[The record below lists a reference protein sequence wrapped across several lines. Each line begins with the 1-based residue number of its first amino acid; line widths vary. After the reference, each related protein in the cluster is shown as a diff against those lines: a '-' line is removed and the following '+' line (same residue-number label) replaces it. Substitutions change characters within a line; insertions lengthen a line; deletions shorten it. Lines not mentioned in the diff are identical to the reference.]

1 MSLSFVL
8 GHCGNTHPV
17 CWRKLC
23 SEAAVAEVP
32 LWGGV
37 LQAEGRGDVGMWGG
51 VLQAEGRAR
60 CGDVGRCLQAEGRAR
75 CGEQGWLEASVRRS
89 SEGTGRVAWRGL
101 ECRAEE
107 DVVPLCVTEKAR
119 VLSWVQK
126 TAARSLLCA
135 RVVLGNGDAAGTSQM

>member
-1 MSLSFVL
+1 METPTPFAGGNCVQQLQWLRSL
-8 GHCGNTHPV
+8 CGEV
-17 CWRKLC
+17 CSRQRD
-23 SEAAVAEVP
+23 E
-32 LWGGV
+32 
-37 LQAEGRGDVGMWGG
+37 RDVGMWGG
-51 VLQAEGRAR
+51 VLQTDG
-60 CGDVGRCLQAEGRAR
+60 GAR

-107 DVVPLCVTEKAR
+107 DMVPLCVTEKAR

>member
-8 GHCGNTHPV
+8 GHCGNAHPV

-23 SEAAVAEVP
+23 SAAAVAEVP

-37 LQAEGRGDVGMWGG
+37 SRQRDERDVGMWGG
-51 VLQAEGRAR
+51 VLQADG
-60 CGDVGRCLQAEGRAR
+60 GAR

-107 DVVPLCVTEKAR
+107 DMVPLCVTEKAR

>member
-37 LQAEGRGDVGMWGG
+37 LQAEGR
-51 VLQAEGRAR
+51 
-60 CGDVGRCLQAEGRAR
+60 AR

-89 SEGTGRVAWRGL
+89 SEGRGRVAWRGP

-135 RVVLGNGDAAGTSQM
+135 RVVLGNGDAAETSQM

>member
-1 MSLSFVL
+1 MFGSLMSLSFVL

-37 LQAEGRGDVGMWGG
+37 LQAEGR
-51 VLQAEGRAR
+51 
-60 CGDVGRCLQAEGRAR
+60 AR

-89 SEGTGRVAWRGL
+89 SEGRGRVAWRGP

>member
-8 GHCGNTHPV
+8 GHCGNAHPV

-32 LWGGV
+32 L
-37 LQAEGRGDVGMWGG
+37 WGG

-89 SEGTGRVAWRGL
+89 SEGRGRVAWRGP

>member
-1 MSLSFVL
+1 METPTPFAGGNCVQQLQWLRSL
-8 GHCGNTHPV
+8 CGEV
-17 CWRKLC
+17 CSRQRD
-23 SEAAVAEVP
+23 E
-32 LWGGV
+32 
-37 LQAEGRGDVGMWGG
+37 QDVGMWGG

>member
-1 MSLSFVL
+1 MFGSLMSLSFVL

-17 CWRKLC
+17 CWRNLC
-23 SEAAVAEVP
+23 SAAAVAEVP

-37 LQAEGRGDVGMWGG
+37 
-51 VLQAEGRAR
+51 
-60 CGDVGRCLQAEGRAR
+60 LQAEGRAR

-135 RVVLGNGDAAGTSQM
+135 RVVLGNGDAAETSQM

>member
-1 MSLSFVL
+1 MFGSLMSLSFVL

-37 LQAEGRGDVGMWGG
+37 LQAEGR
-51 VLQAEGRAR
+51 
-60 CGDVGRCLQAEGRAR
+60 AR

-89 SEGTGRVAWRGL
+89 SEGRGRVAWRGP

-135 RVVLGNGDAAGTSQM
+135 RVVLGNGDAAETSQM